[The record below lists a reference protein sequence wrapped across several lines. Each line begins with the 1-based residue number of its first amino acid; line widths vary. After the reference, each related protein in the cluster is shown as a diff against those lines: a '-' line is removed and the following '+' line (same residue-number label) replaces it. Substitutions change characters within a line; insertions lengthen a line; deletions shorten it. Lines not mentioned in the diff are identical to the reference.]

1 MRRLAAAFAL
11 LTLAACSTT
20 SGPPSAATAQYAS
33 LDCAA
38 LEQERVKLVTEL
50 DVIAASEFARI
61 ETLRAQIDGVGAVQ
75 VEKGC
80 AG

>member
-1 MRRLAAAFAL
+1 MRRPAAALAL
-11 LTLAACSTT
+11 LLLAACTT
-20 SGPPSAATAQYAS
+20 SGPPPAATSQYAS

-38 LEQERVKLVTEL
+38 LEQERVKLITEL
-50 DVIAASEFARI
+50 DEIAASEFARI
-61 ETLRAQIDGVGAVQ
+61 EALRAQIDGIGAAQ